1 MWYNNLNIK
10 GVKTME
16 RTKTIVLD
24 NGNTIHIDLSEVY
37 YIEEYR
43 DYIIFKSIQDNI
55 TLVKNDK
62 TKKLIEDWLTYKEL
76 EHNRDYR
83 KDEYFT
89 LGAEVFKEYIRR
101 NRDE

>member
-1 MWYNNLNIK
+1 
-10 GVKTME
+10 ME

-76 EHNRDYR
+76 ENNRDYR
-83 KDEYFT
+83 RDEYFT

-101 NRDE
+101 HRDE

>member
-1 MWYNNLNIK
+1 
-10 GVKTME
+10 ME
-16 RTKTIVLD
+16 RTKTIVLN
-24 NGNTIHIDLSEVY
+24 NGNAIHIDLSKVY

-43 DYIIFKSIQDNI
+43 DYIVFKSIQDNI
-55 TLVKNDK
+55 ALVKNDK